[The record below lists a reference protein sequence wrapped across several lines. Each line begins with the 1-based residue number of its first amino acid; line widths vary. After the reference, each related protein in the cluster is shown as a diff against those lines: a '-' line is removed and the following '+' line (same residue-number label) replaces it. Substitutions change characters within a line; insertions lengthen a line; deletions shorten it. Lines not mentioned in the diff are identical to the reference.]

1 MAGIKISEL
10 PEASAL
16 AGNEIVAIVQD
27 NCTKFVS
34 ASAIGGTVNND
45 IAGIITGC
53 GLVGGGTSGTV
64 CVAIDNNCFDSFK
77 DTTTTVDSFSA
88 SWDQS
93 TCVGINCEG
102 DVKTTGTQTI
112 GGSKTFT
119 STVCAPA
126 VEATTITLTNLPT
139 SDPGGSGIV
148 WNDGGTLKIT

>member
-64 CVAIDNNCFDSFK
+64 TLA
-77 DTTTTVDSFSA
+77 
-88 SWDQS
+88 
-93 TCVGINCEG
+93 
-102 DVKTTGTQTI
+102 VK
-112 GGSKTFT
+112 FY
-119 STVCAPA
+119 
-126 VEATTITLTNLPT
+126 T
-139 SDPGGSGIV
+139 SDNIILSARACQ
-148 WNDGGTLKIT
+148 D

>member
-10 PEASAL
+10 PEASTL
-16 AGNEIVAIVQD
+16 TGSELVAIVQD
-27 NCTKFVS
+27 NCTKYVCTCD
-34 ASAIGGTVNND
+34 IGATSSSD
-45 IAGIITGC
+45 IVGIITGC

-93 TCVGINCEG
+93 TCAGIACTG
-102 DVKTTGTQTI
+102 DVNTTGTQTI

-119 STVCAPA
+119 STICAPA
-126 VEATTITLTNLPT
+126 IEATTITLTSLPT

>member
-34 ASAIGGTVNND
+34 ASAIGGTSSSD
-45 IAGIITGC
+45 ICNITTGC
-53 GLVGGGTSGTV
+53 GLVGGGSSGTV
-64 CVAIDNNCFDSFK
+64 CVAMDNNCFDAFK
-77 DTTTTVDSFSA
+77 GTTTTVDSFSA
-88 SWDQS
+88 VWNQS
-93 TCVGINCEG
+93 LCCGLDCIG
-102 DVKTTGTQTI
+102 DVSTFGTQTI
-112 GGSKTFT
+112 GGCKTFT
-119 STVCAPA
+119 STISTAA
-126 VEATTITLTNLPT
+126 IEATTITLCDLPT